1 MTSKNKITEEVKEE
15 EIEDVGIH
23 ADKLVLHKVLEKY
36 QSHNGIIRYRLTW
49 QFIQHMKQ
57 FYKYEEEYPET
68 TENLDDIE
76 IVMLVLLMYFAA
88 YRKLNESRQPSME
101 LDFSELF
108 AEADRVLN
116 AMNDEDL
123 SGLGGMCKVVLS
135 QMILLSR
142 KDKVKESKK

>member
-1 MTSKNKITEEVKEE
+1 MTSKNKNTEEVTEE

-36 QSHNGIIRYRLTW
+36 QSHNGIIRYRLTL

-57 FYKYEEEYPET
+57 FYTYEEEYPET

-76 IVMLVLLMYFAA
+76 TVVLVLLMYFAS
-88 YRKLNESRQPSME
+88 YRKLNESRQTSIE

-108 AEADRVLN
+108 AEADRLLG

-123 SGLGGMCKVVLS
+123 SGLRGMSKVVLGH
-135 QMILLSR
+135 MILLSSR
-142 KDKVKESKK
+142 KDKSKK